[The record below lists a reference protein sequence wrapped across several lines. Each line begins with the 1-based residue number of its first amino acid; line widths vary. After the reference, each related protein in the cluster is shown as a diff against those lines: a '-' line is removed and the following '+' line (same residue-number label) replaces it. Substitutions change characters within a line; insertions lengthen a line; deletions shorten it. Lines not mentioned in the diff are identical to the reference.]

1 MLSTHLWYSVRRRS
15 RPPSNHRW
23 APSRLEDRRRRSGTG
38 RGARRRSPSSSG
50 PPVGGIVEQVT
61 CKSFS
66 IPIFPPPSHS
76 TVYPK
81 RPASMRKDRGVGARR
96 RRRLRI
102 LARSLSLSLISWE
115 ECKGKDRKLRGKL
128 RRRREGHNANFRSPP
143 LLSLTWWLWN

>member
-81 RPASMRKDRGVGARR
+81 RSRQCAKIGEQEQGEGGGFASWPA
-96 RRRLRI
+96 
-102 LARSLSLSLISWE
+102 LSLSLISWE

-128 RRRREGHNANFRSPP
+128 RRRREGHNANFRSP
-143 LLSLTWWLWN
+143 LLSLTWWLGN